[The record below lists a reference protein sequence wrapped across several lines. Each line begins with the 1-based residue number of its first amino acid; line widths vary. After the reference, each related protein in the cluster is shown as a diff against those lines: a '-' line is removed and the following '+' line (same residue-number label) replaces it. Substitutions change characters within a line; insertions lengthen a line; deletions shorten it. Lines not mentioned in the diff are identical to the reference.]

1 LGPQRDRIRLLF
13 TEHGIT
19 PSRSDEAI
27 EECIELLEDGPLRDR
42 FEVELKKFLDTVD
55 TVLPLPDAAP
65 HLAEARLFAEIAMR
79 ARRRYRIDDGTF
91 DPSLYGEKVRELIDE
106 HLESLGVDQILPPV
120 SLTSA
125 DFQQKVTAMA
135 SPRARASEMEHAIRH
150 HIDVHFGEDPARYRR
165 LSERLEQILADHK
178 GNWEQQALFLSE
190 LIEEIKTHDSE
201 RTGSDSSLN
210 RVEEA
215 LYGVVLE
222 NTATDGVVSAEQGQR
237 IADFSRRLY
246 ALSASATTRVDFWR
260 KPVDWE
266 EFKGDMTALIIE
278 SSFCPDDQA
287 MTLADAL
294 FDVVRANRARIR
306 RPEAG

>member
-1 LGPQRDRIRLLF
+1 
-13 TEHGIT
+13 
-19 PSRSDEAI
+19 
-27 EECIELLEDGPLRDR
+27 
-42 FEVELKKFLDTVD
+42 
-55 TVLPLPDAAP
+55 
-65 HLAEARLFAEIAMR
+65 
-79 ARRRYRIDDGTF
+79 
-91 DPSLYGEKVRELIDE
+91 
-106 HLESLGVDQILPPV
+106 
-120 SLTSA
+120 
-125 DFQQKVTAMA
+125 
-135 SPRARASEMEHAIRH
+135 MEHAIRH

-178 GNWEQQALFLSE
+178 GNWEQQALFLGE

-215 LYGVVLE
+215 LYSVVLE

-246 ALSASATTRVDFWR
+246 ALSATTSTRVDFWR

-266 EFKGDMTALIIE
+266 EFKGDVTALLIDGG
-278 SSFCPDDQA
+278 FCLDDQA

-294 FDVVRANRARIR
+294 FDVIKANRSRIL
-306 RPEAG
+306 RPDVG